1 MSTWMI
7 YTIGFLAQI
16 LFSSRL
22 VVQWILSERSKK
34 IVTPSIFWKLSL
46 VASFL
51 LFVYGYFR
59 QDLAIMLGQAL
70 TYFIYIRNL
79 DLQGQ
84 WQRSPRLLRY
94 FLLFF
99 PVLIVFYGYNN
110 GKYDLSILLY
120 NEAIPLWLMILGV
133 GSQVLFTFRFVYQ
146 WFYSEKIRV
155 SDLPLGFW
163 MISAIGAFL
172 ILLYAIFRKDPV
184 LFIGHIAGLTIYIR
198 NIMISKKSQI

>member
-7 YTIGFLAQI
+7 YAIGFLAQI

>member
-1 MSTWMI
+1 MSSWMI
-7 YTIGFLAQI
+7 YTIGFLAQL

>member
-1 MSTWMI
+1 MI

>member
-7 YTIGFLAQI
+7 YTIGFSAQL

-22 VVQWILSERSKK
+22 VVQWILSERSRK

-51 LFVYGYFR
+51 LFVYGYLR

-84 WQRSPRLLRY
+84 WQKSPRILRY

-99 PVLIVFYGYNN
+99 PVLIVLYGYNN
-110 GKYDLSILLY
+110 GEYDLSNLLH
-120 NEAIPLWLMILGV
+120 NDAIPYWLMILGV
-133 GSQVLFTFRFVYQ
+133 GSHVLFTFRFVYQ
-146 WFYSEKIRV
+146 WIYSEKIRV
-155 SDLPLGFW
+155 SDLPFGFW
-163 MISAIGAFL
+163 VISAIGAFL
-172 ILLYAIFRKDPV
+172 ILVYAIFRKDPV

-198 NIMISKKSQI
+198 NIMIFKKSKS